1 MEEYL
6 IPAAHAEAELIE
18 KKSRFIGAV
27 YPVESEQ
34 EARACIEAV
43 KKKHYDARHHCFC
56 YRPASRRAPPGSR
69 CWRSLTA
76 RTCRMSSA
84 S

>member
-43 KKKHYDARHHCFC
+43 GR
-56 YRPASRRAPPGSR
+56 RRAAGHR
-69 CWRSLTA
+69 RAADADGL
-76 RTCRMSSA
+76 
-84 S
+84 

>member
-43 KKKHYDARHHCFC
+43 KK
-56 YRPASRRAPPGSR
+56 
-69 CWRSLTA
+69 
-76 RTCRMSSA
+76 
-84 S
+84 

>member
-43 KKKHYDARHHCFC
+43 KKKHYDARAAGH
-56 YRPASRRAPPGSR
+56 RRAADAGG
-69 CWRSLTA
+69 L
-76 RTCRMSSA
+76 
-84 S
+84 